1 MGGDGGSIPTRRCLV
16 PDKKKIHKENPTDA
30 RRSQNNYCQLSATRL
45 KKPVLCSKLGKLYNK
60 DAVLNHLID
69 NKNKVLKAGEVD
81 KLPEIKKIRIDAY
94 ELNLTDNT
102 NYKREE
108 ETALEETKAFPFICT
123 VTGYEMSGCQNF
135 VFGSICR
142 NVVSEKALK
151 MANAQFFPKSQSF
164 DPLKSL
170 HYIYQEKYES
180 KLLCPITN
188 TKFGRVIQINPQTQ
202 LEITRAHA
210 FAPKHKVKKVKSS
223 KRTAIEA
230 GVATNKIGENMHEP
244 ATNFRSGLGNTVV
257 HREAFGG
264 QTFENAKKIKIDQKV
279 RSSTIKMPSILHM
292 TKSVT
297 GDVNEAE
304 IEKYRKLKLIG
315 DTTKSEDKSALGQM
329 FTCSRPWQH

>member
-69 NKNKVLKAGEVD
+69 NKNKVLKPGEVD

-108 ETALEETKAFPFICT
+108 ETALVETKAFPFICT
-123 VTGYEMSGCQNF
+123 VTGYEMNGAQNF
-135 VFGSICR
+135 VFGSVCR

-151 MANAQFFPKSQSF
+151 MANSQFFPKSQSF
-164 DPLKSL
+164 DPLTTL
-170 HYIYQEKYES
+170 HYIYQDKYEG
-180 KLLCPITN
+180 KLVCPITN
-188 TKFGRVIQINPQTQ
+188 TKFGRVLQINPQTE
-202 LEITRAHA
+202 LEIRRANA
-210 FAPKHKVKKVKSS
+210 FAPKHKVKKVKSG

-230 GVATNKIGENMHEP
+230 GEATDKISERHEV
-244 ATNFRSGLGNTVV
+244 ATNFRSGLKNTVV

-264 QTFENAKKIKIDQKV
+264 QTFDNVKKIKIDQKL
-279 RSSTIKMPSILHM
+279 RTSEIKMPSILHM

-297 GDVNEAE
+297 GDVNETE
-304 IEKYRKLKLIG
+304 IEKYRKLNLIG